1 MWQYSTSLHLL
12 SVHMYQ
18 VRAKCFPHNT
28 CIFLSLILNSGPQI
42 PNGYSASQFLRHL
55 LRCFPLSHSLQWWF
69 HTWVFSNPNSFPR
82 VPSQL
87 MTFFIS
93 LEIRSNQMRS
103 CFPSFRHQL
112 TSTCIYT
119 PPITIDELSVLRAK
133 TNSFTCVLNPI
144 PFHLL
149 KVRFHQ
155 FTSLSYII
163 NFFIITGST
172 HQNTN
177 SMLLFLP
184 S

>member
-12 SVHMYQ
+12 SLHMYQ

-87 MTFFIS
+87 MTLVVFYWDY
-93 LEIRSNQMRS
+93 RSNQMETNAS
-103 CFPSFRHQL
+103 HQI
-112 TSTCIYT
+112 SKSHCIC
-119 PPITIDELSVLRAK
+119 PCALCLASLLPWLS
-133 TNSFTCVLNPI
+133 I
-144 PFHLL
+144 PVFLFCTFKDVAPVSFHL
-149 KVRFHQ
+149 
-155 FTSLSYII
+155 SLL
-163 NFFIITGST
+163 
-172 HQNTN
+172 H
-177 SMLLFLP
+177 L
-184 S
+184 